1 MKYNALQSHIQSKKF
16 RPCYIVM
23 GEDKWLVNSAVDML
37 CSVAN
42 NPLINAVIYNQNEDE
57 ENIVNALKVMPW
69 DSDYRVV
76 VALDFSVSKT
86 SSNGQKNTGK
96 KILEYLEE
104 PNPSSILVISGE
116 ESFLAK
122 LSKKAEVIDCSKL
135 ENTELVQFIK
145 KQCNDNIE
153 KAAIDTLIAYCS
165 KDMGR
170 INTELQKILSYKID
184 QKITEQD
191 VKDIAIKDD
200 EYKIYELT
208 NCLANKQPDEAF
220 RIWNTLSYASDD
232 VYLINAVYAY
242 FRKLLYVAV
251 NKNQNDLYKQLGV
264 NEYAFKYL
272 LNNSKSF
279 GAVKLK
285 KICDELQSMEFR
297 IKSGK
302 LDKVA
307 AADAVILNII
317 NI

>member
-16 RPCYIVM
+16 CPCYIVT